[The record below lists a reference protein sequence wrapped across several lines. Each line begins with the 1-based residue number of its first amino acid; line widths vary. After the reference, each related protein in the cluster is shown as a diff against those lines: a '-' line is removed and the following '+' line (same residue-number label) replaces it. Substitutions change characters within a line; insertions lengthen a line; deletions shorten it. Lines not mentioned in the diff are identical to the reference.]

1 MWPPRGVS
9 CRAGDRSGRRRV
21 GSLPGVSEVSEGRS
35 LRRASAPVAVGAAVL
50 AWFAAW
56 IGAQGLVGVVLAIA
70 GEPTDAFPSTVGILA
85 AALIA
90 SWVAYAVMLWFV
102 SDRHGSGDL
111 VADYAV
117 RFEPLDL
124 VAVPVGI
131 LTQLVLVP
139 LVYLPLRAVWPD
151 TFSQDRLEERTRDIV
166 EVAGGTSV
174 VLLVLLVVVG
184 APLIEE
190 LVYRGLLQRSFAARI
205 SDPLALLAAS
215 AWFAVIH
222 FRALELPGLFVAG
235 LVFGICLL
243 VTKRLGTAIVAHASF
258 NATALLAVWPT

>member
-1 MWPPRGVS
+1 M
-9 CRAGDRSGRRRV
+9 
-21 GSLPGVSEVSEGRS
+21 SEVSDGLS
-35 LRRASAPVAVGAAVL
+35 LRRAPAPVAIGVAVL
-50 AWFAAW
+50 AWLAAW
-56 IGAQGLVGVVLAIA
+56 IGAQGLVGLLLAVT
-70 GEPTDAFPSTVGILA
+70 GESSSDFPSTVGILA
-85 AALIA
+85 AALLA

-102 SDRHGSGDL
+102 SDRHGSRDP

-131 LTQLVLVP
+131 LTQLVVVP
-139 LVYLPLRAVWPD
+139 IVYLPLRAVWPE
-151 TFSQDRLEERTRDIV
+151 TFSQARLEERTRDIV

-174 VLLVLLVVVG
+174 VALVLLVVVG
-184 APLIEE
+184 APLVEE

-215 AWFAVIH
+215 VWFAVIH

-235 LVFGICLL
+235 LVFGACLL
-243 VTKRLGTAIVAHASF
+243 VTGRLGTAILAHAAF
-258 NATALLAVWPT
+258 NATALLAVWPA

>member
-1 MWPPRGVS
+1 MR
-9 CRAGDRSGRRRV
+9 RS
-21 GSLPGVSEVSEGRS
+21 
-35 LRRASAPVAVGAAVL
+35 AAPIAIPVAVL
-50 AWFAAW
+50 AWVAAW

-70 GEPTDAFPSTVGILA
+70 GESADAFPSTVGVLA
-85 AALIA
+85 AALLA
-90 SWVAYAVMLWFV
+90 SWVSYVVMLWFV

-139 LVYLPLRAVWPD
+139 VVYLPLRAVWPD

-174 VLLVLLVVVG
+174 LLLVLLVVVG
-184 APLIEE
+184 APLVEE
-190 LVYRGLLQRSFAARI
+190 FVYRGMLQRSFAARI
-205 SDPLALLAAS
+205 SEPLALLVAS
-215 AWFAVIH
+215 AWFAAIH

-235 LVFGICLL
+235 LVFGACLL
-243 VTKRLGTAIVAHASF
+243 VTGRLGTAIIAHAAF
-258 NATALLAVWPT
+258 NATALAAVWPS

>member
-1 MWPPRGVS
+1 MP
-9 CRAGDRSGRRRV
+9 D
-21 GSLPGVSEVSEGRS
+21 LTEGLS
-35 LRRASAPVAVGAAVL
+35 LRRSAAPIAIPVAVL
-50 AWFAAW
+50 AWVAAW

-70 GEPTDAFPSTVGILA
+70 GESADAFPSTVGVLA
-85 AALIA
+85 AALLA
-90 SWVAYAVMLWFV
+90 SWVSYVVMLWFV

-139 LVYLPLRAVWPD
+139 VVYLPLRAVWPD

-174 VLLVLLVVVG
+174 LVLVLLVVIG
-184 APLIEE
+184 APLVEE
-190 LVYRGLLQRSFAARI
+190 FVYRGLLQRSFAARI
-205 SDPLALLAAS
+205 SEPLALLAAS

-235 LVFGICLL
+235 LVFGACLL
-243 VTKRLGTAIVAHASF
+243 VTGRLGTAIIAHAAF
-258 NATALLAVWPT
+258 NATALAAVWPS